1 MECLNKKL
9 DQIFNNL
16 TFITPWLL
24 RLGLGVSFIFHGYGK
39 FPLPPQKLIDYFG
52 FSETL
57 ASFVAIAE
65 LTAGVLLILGGFIK
79 NHLGELVTRFGAILI
94 VIIMIV
100 ALGLAHRDWFITPKL
115 FKSIDV
121 KIIYLGVFWF
131 AMFWIIIGGAFKFYY
146 MNYENFSAASIYG
159 SITLIGGH
167 VVVIAGAKIGALFH
181 VK

>member
-9 DQIFNNL
+9 DQIFNNF

-24 RLGLGVSFIFHGYGK
+24 RISLGVSFIFHGYGK

-57 ASFVAIAE
+57 ASFVAISE
-65 LTAGVLLILGGFIK
+65 LTAGMLLILGGFIK
-79 NHLGELVTRFGAILI
+79 SHLGELTTRFGSMLI

-115 FKSIDV
+115 FMSEQIF
-121 KIIYLGVFWF
+121 LL
-131 AMFWIIIGGAFKFYY
+131 IIGLYF
-146 MNYENFSAASIYG
+146 
-159 SITLIGGH
+159 LIRGN
-167 VVVIAGAKIGALFH
+167 K
-181 VK
+181 

>member
-24 RLGLGVSFIFHGYGK
+24 RLSLGVSFIFHGYGK

-57 ASFVAIAE
+57 ASFVAISE
-65 LTAGVLLILGGFIK
+65 LTAGILLILGGFIK
-79 NHLGELVTRFGAILI
+79 SHLGELVTRFGSVLI

-115 FKSIDV
+115 FMSEQIF
-121 KIIYLGVFWF
+121 LL
-131 AMFWIIIGGAFKFYY
+131 IIGLYF
-146 MNYENFSAASIYG
+146 
-159 SITLIGGH
+159 LIRGN
-167 VVVIAGAKIGALFH
+167 K
-181 VK
+181 

>member
-1 MECLNKKL
+1 MEYINKKL

-24 RLGLGVSFIFHGYGK
+24 RLSLGVSFIFHGYGK

-57 ASFVAIAE
+57 ASFVAISE

-79 NHLGELVTRFGAILI
+79 SHLGSLITRFGATLI
-94 VIIMIV
+94 VIIMTV

-115 FKSIDV
+115 FMSEQIF
-121 KIIYLGVFWF
+121 L
-131 AMFWIIIGGAFKFYY
+131 
-146 MNYENFSAASIYG
+146 
-159 SITLIGGH
+159 LIVGLYFLIRGN
-167 VVVIAGAKIGALFH
+167 K
-181 VK
+181 